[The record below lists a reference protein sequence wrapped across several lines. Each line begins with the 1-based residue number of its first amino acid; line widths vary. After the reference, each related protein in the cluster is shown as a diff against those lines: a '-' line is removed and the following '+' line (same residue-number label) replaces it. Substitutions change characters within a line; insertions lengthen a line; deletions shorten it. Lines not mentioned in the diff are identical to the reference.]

1 MGTPGCP
8 CGPDGIETWRVATG
22 ILRISTV
29 KLASTARRIS
39 VEQEHQPYDFAQ
51 FAFDGTGPLLVAEVV
66 REPGIP
72 GLPGPY
78 NFSGFGMLII
88 GMVYDCARPV

>member
-39 VEQEHQPYDFAQ
+39 VEQEHHPHNFAL
-51 FAFDGTGPLLVAEVV
+51 FAFDGIGPLLAAELV
-66 REPGIP
+66 RELGIP
-72 GLPGPY
+72 GLVAS
-78 NFSGFGMLII
+78 SGSLQLSRLRDVDGRY
-88 GMVYDCARPV
+88 GA